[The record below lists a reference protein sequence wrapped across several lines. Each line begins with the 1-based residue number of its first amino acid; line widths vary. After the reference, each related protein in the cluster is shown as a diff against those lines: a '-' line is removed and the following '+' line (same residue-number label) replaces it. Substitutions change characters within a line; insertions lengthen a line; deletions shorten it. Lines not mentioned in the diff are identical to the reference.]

1 MYQVEID
8 RSLNRLHLTLA
19 RCFDKEQAE
28 FLLEELEIRIGG
40 LREGFEIL
48 TDLRNLKFV
57 EDAARPFIK
66 RSMDLCNRSG
76 VGKIVRVVN
85 NPLRDFGL
93 KIMSIFHYKRNIP
106 VITCSSLDEAQESLS
121 SGYSST

>member
-19 RCFDKEQAE
+19 RHFDKEQAE
-28 FLLEELEIRIGG
+28 FLLEELEILIGG
-40 LREGFEIL
+40 LREGFEVL
-48 TDLRNLKFV
+48 TDLTKLEFV

-66 RSMDLCNRSG
+66 RGMDLCNCSG

-93 KIMSIFHYKRNIP
+93 KIMSIFHYDGKVP
-106 VITCSSLDEAQESLS
+106 VMTCSSLDEANENLRV
-121 SGYSST
+121 T